1 MLISILSKN
10 KELAQILKRMDSCTF
25 MPSILLRSGELKQV
39 ADAEEKRKAGSVIS
53 QEPGRWKSRRPTE
66 NVGRMRV
73 KRMYAI
79 FANRQLR
86 QKYFGF

>member
-1 MLISILSKN
+1 
-10 KELAQILKRMDSCTF
+10 

-53 QEPGRWKSRRPTE
+53 QEPVRWKIRRLTE

-73 KRMYAI
+73 KRMYAV